1 MKTFKITVARKRTDG
16 YIGARALYKVDAE
29 TAEQATAKLKKH
41 LVNEPEEEIIEVV
54 EA

>member
-16 YIGARALYKVDAE
+16 YIMGRALYRVEAE
-29 TAEQATAKLKKH
+29 TKEQAMEKIKKH
-41 LVNEPEEEIIEVV
+41 LVSEPEEEIIEVV